1 MQTERYG
8 TRDQAYS
15 AWHRAQSTRRYVG
28 IEEAVRLSMIDLDG
42 ALYVEYDDRDREPL
56 ALIETARDVGQ
67 KTKART
73 VTARLAQRSGLPAYV
88 VLYQVGH
95 EANPADLSQPD
106 ILMFRVRRIWPQ
118 PEAAWRML
126 TPRSWAEALLQIRRW
141 ACAKLDGVAANDP
154 RW

>member
-28 IEEAVRLSMIDLDG
+28 IEEAARLSMIDLDG

-67 KTKART
+67 KTKACT
-73 VTARLAQRSGLPAYV
+73 VTARPALRAAGLRGSVPGGPRGQPGGPVAARHPDV
-88 VLYQVGH
+88 SC
-95 EANPADLSQPD
+95 AADLAS
-106 ILMFRVRRIWPQ
+106 
-118 PEAAWRML
+118 
-126 TPRSWAEALLQIRRW
+126 S
-141 ACAKLDGVAANDP
+141 
-154 RW
+154 